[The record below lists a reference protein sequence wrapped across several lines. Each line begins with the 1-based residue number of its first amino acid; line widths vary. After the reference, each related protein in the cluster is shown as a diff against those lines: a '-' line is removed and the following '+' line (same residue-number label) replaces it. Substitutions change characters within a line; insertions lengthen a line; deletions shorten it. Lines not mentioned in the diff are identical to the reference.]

1 MVKALIPLPKKLE
14 EYEGSQALPLCA
26 YTEVAEWKQALDTLC
41 VSVKKMFCKEMIR
54 AEGGVRLLMD
64 PSLPTD
70 TYRIDTREGIV
81 LSASSEEGI
90 FYAIASLLQIIDIK
104 NGEIVAAKLFIEDHP
119 DKEYRTLMVDLAREW
134 HPAWTV
140 ERYIDVC
147 FLLKIRYLHLHFIDD
162 ERYTLPSHAFPKLS
176 TEGEHYT
183 FDEIAHMNRYAEERG
198 IFLVPEFEAPG
209 HAASMVECYPEIFAD
224 NLPGGDGHVLV
235 TEEGTVISAKNIMC
249 ASKPE
254 TMEALGVLFDEIC
267 RMFPKTP
274 YIHIGGDEANI
285 KVWNS
290 CPDCVAYMKAN
301 GIDDVYELYSDFTAR
316 VAQMVL
322 DRGRTPIVWEGFP
335 KKGANRIPRETI
347 VIAWESH
354 YHMADDLLAE
364 GFKIINGSW
373 QPLYITPGFNH
384 GRWCARDIYEW
395 DVYNLQHWWE
405 HSAATVNPVH
415 LPPTDRVIGAQITSW
430 QCTYE
435 MEICRIMETLAVL
448 SERTWNLNR
457 TLHFD
462 LFQRVL
468 RENNLRLG
476 RLIQDR

>member
-1 MVKALIPLPKKLE
+1 MLQSLIPIPKKLE
-14 EYEGSQALPLCA
+14 ELEGSLNLPLCA
-26 YTEVAEWKQALDTLC
+26 DTDCAEWAEYVSTLC
-41 VSVKKMFCKEMIR
+41 VSSNKIFREGLSVGRGGILLKKD
-54 AEGGVRLLMD
+54 L
-64 PSLPTD
+64 SLPAGH
-70 TYRIDTREGIV
+70 YRLDAREEIV
-81 LSASSEEGI
+81 LSASDDEGI
-90 FYAIASLLQIIDIK
+90 LYAIATVLQVMNSK
-104 NGEIVAAKLFIEDHP
+104 NGALLFPRVLIEDHP
-119 DKEYRTLMVDLAREW
+119 DKDYRTLMVDLAREW

-140 ERYIDVC
+140 DRYIDVC
-147 FLLKIRYLHLHFIDD
+147 FLLKIKYLHLHFIDD
-162 ERYTLPSHAFPKLS
+162 ERYTLPSKAFPNLS

-183 FDEIAHMNRYAEERG
+183 FEEVAHMNEYARARG
-198 IFLVPEFEAPG
+198 VILVPEFEAPG
-209 HAASMVECYPEIFAD
+209 HAASMVECYPDDFA
-224 NLPGGDGHVLV
+224 NHLPGGSTEELI
-235 TEEGTVISAKNIMC
+235 TEEGGVISARNIMC
-249 ASKPE
+249 AGNPK
-254 TMEALGVLFDEIC
+254 TEAALKILFDELC
-267 RMFPKTP
+267 EMFPDTP

-290 CPDCVAYMKAN
+290 CPDCVAYMKAH
-301 GIDDVYELYSDFTAR
+301 GIEDEYDLYSEFTAR
-316 VAQMVL
+316 VAQMIL

-335 KKGANRIPRETI
+335 KKGAERIPKETI

-384 GRWCARDIYEW
+384 GRWSARDVYNW

-435 MEICRIMETLAVL
+435 MEICRIMETLATL
-448 SERTWNLNR
+448 SERTWNLSR
-457 TLHFD
+457 TLPFD
-462 LFQRVL
+462 VFQRRL
-468 RENNLRLG
+468 RENNLILG

>member
-1 MVKALIPLPKKLE
+1 MIKALIPLPKSLT
-14 EYEGSQALPLCA
+14 EYEGVTTLPLSA
-26 YTEVAEWKQALDTLC
+26 YTDVAEWRNPLSTLC
-41 VSVKKMFCKEMIR
+41 VSIKKIYCKDADL
-54 AEGGVRLLMD
+54 AEGGIRLVKD
-64 PSLPTD
+64 ASLPTD
-70 TYRIDTREGIV
+70 HYRIDTREGIL

-90 FYAIASLLQIIDIK
+90 FYAVASLLQIMDVKEGMITVPK
-104 NGEIVAAKLFIEDHP
+104 VLIEDHP

-140 ERYIDVC
+140 DRYIDVC
-147 FLLKIRYLHLHFIDD
+147 FLLKIKYLHLHFIDD
-162 ERYTLPSHAFPKLS
+162 ERYTLPSRIFPRLS

-183 FDEIAHMNRYAEERG
+183 FEEIAHMNEYANARG
-198 IFLVPEFEAPG
+198 VILVPEFETPG
-209 HAASMVECYPEIFAD
+209 HAASMVECYPEVFAD
-224 NLPGGDGHVLV
+224 NLVGGTGHVLI
-235 TEEGTVISAKNIMC
+235 TEEGTVISAKNLMC

-254 TMEALGVLFDEIC
+254 TMQAIGQLFDELC
-267 RMFPKTP
+267 EMFPHTP

-285 KVWNS
+285 KAWNS
-290 CPDCVAYMKAN
+290 CSDCVAYMKEH
-301 GIDDVYELYSDFTAR
+301 GIEDEYELYSDFTAR

-335 KKGANRIPRETI
+335 KKGAWRIPRETI

-384 GRWCARDIYEW
+384 GRWSAHDIYNW

-448 SERTWNLNR
+448 SERTWNLDR
-457 TLHFD
+457 TMPFD
-462 LFQRVL
+462 LFQRRL
-468 RENNLRLG
+468 RQNNLTIG